1 MAYRFD
7 CTQEEENGC
16 RAVRKP
22 KNTLLMWCLIPIVS
36 MGCADLKTEGGSS
49 AIRGQIDLKRVLSW
63 LPADTETL
71 LVASGPF
78 WMSNFQIG
86 GEDYKNRRVTSEEL
100 EKQFEGWTLALFNSN
115 SQLGKRLERK
125 KVLFALE
132 GSRHFRPPADLGEM
146 PFEGCALAVF
156 KDDLDDVRN
165 AFMKDAARAA
175 IHIEEIEGQKV
186 AEFQE
191 LVERDAWTIFIT
203 FPQEGV
209 VLVATDKQFLQEML
223 ARMRGAEGERALP
236 DTMSEWKYVNKQ
248 AQFWGLRHYDKG
260 QEKEDPSSPF
270 GGRKS
275 ANLPDDQAIGL
286 TYQCEP
292 RKKRNATVTYLSG
305 PTADTRKIE
314 EGRFPSSS
322 EPEATAGLHIQYR
335 DLGPGVIQS
344 IYDLSYSQP
353 LDWFFF
359 VLMGNV
365 GHAVY
370 L

>member
-1 MAYRFD
+1 MGTTAHK
-7 CTQEEENGC
+7 EEEKGMSC
-16 RAVRKP
+16 VLRKP
-22 KNTLLMWCLIPIVS
+22 RNILLMWCLIPIVS
-36 MGCADLKTEGGSS
+36 MGCADLKTGVGSS

-63 LPADTETL
+63 LPTDTETL
-71 LVASGPF
+71 LVANGPF

-100 EKQFEGWTLALFNSN
+100 EKQFEGQTLSLFNSN
-115 SQLGKRLERK
+115 SLLEKRLERK

-132 GSRHFRPPADLGEM
+132 GSRHFRAPADLGEM

-156 KDDLDDVRN
+156 NEDLGDVRN
-165 AFMKDAARAA
+165 AFMKDAAQAA
-175 IHIEEIEGQKV
+175 VRIEEIEGQQV
-186 AEFQE
+186 AEFE
-191 LVERDAWTIFIT
+191 ERMERDTWTMFIT

-209 VLVATDKQFLQEML
+209 LLVATNKRFLQEML

-236 DTMSEWKYVNKQ
+236 DTMPEWKHVNKQ
-248 AQFWGLRHYDKG
+248 AQFWGLRHYDKQ
-260 QEKEDPSSPF
+260 QEKEDPTSPF
-270 GGRKS
+270 GGRRT

-286 TYQCEP
+286 IYQCEP
-292 RKKRNATVTYLSG
+292 RKERNATITYLSG

-353 LDWFFF
+353 LEWFFF